1 MSGNIKISEAEYEIM
16 KVIWSS
22 YPISTNEVVL
32 KFKDKN
38 QWSPRTIQTLLSR
51 LVKKGAI
58 GFTKR
63 SRGFVYT
70 PLINE
75 NDYINEESE
84 SFLNKFYNGTI
95 NSMVMNFIENDKL
108 SHDDIEELKKIL
120 NNHDLNGGD

>member
-51 LVKKGAI
+51 LVKKGAV

-63 SRGFVYT
+63 SREFVYT

>member
-1 MSGNIKISEAEYEIM
+1 MSENIKISEAEYEIM
-16 KVIWSS
+16 KVIWDS

-32 KFKDKN
+32 KFKGKRE
-38 QWSPRTIQTLLSR
+38 WSPRTIQTLLSR
-51 LVKKGAI
+51 LVKKGAVS
-58 GFTKR
+58 FTKR
-63 SRGFVYT
+63 SREFVYT

-108 SHDDIEELKKIL
+108 SNDDIEELKKIL
-120 NNHDLNGGD
+120 DSHNSNGGV

>member
-63 SRGFVYT
+63 SREFVYT

>member
-1 MSGNIKISEAEYEIM
+1 MSENIKISEAEYEIM

-63 SRGFVYT
+63 SREFVYT

>member
-1 MSGNIKISEAEYEIM
+1 MSENIKISEAEYEIM

-63 SRGFVYT
+63 SREFVYT

-120 NNHDLNGGD
+120 NNHDSNGGD

>member
-1 MSGNIKISEAEYEIM
+1 MSGGVKISEAEYEIM

-22 YPISTNEVVL
+22 FPISTNEVIE
-32 KFKDKN
+32 KFKGKN
-38 QWSPRTIQTLLSR
+38 EWSPRTIQTLLSR

-63 SRGFVYT
+63 SREFVYS

-84 SFLNKFYNGTI
+84 TFLNKFYNGTI
-95 NSMVMNFIENDKL
+95 NSMVMNFIENDKM
-108 SHDDIEELKKIL
+108 SHEDIEELKRMLDNIDK
-120 NNHDLNGGD
+120 NGGM

>member
-1 MSGNIKISEAEYEIM
+1 MSGSIKISEAEYEIM

-38 QWSPRTIQTLLSR
+38 EWSPRTIQTLISR

-63 SRGFVYT
+63 SREFVYT

-84 SFLNKFYNGTI
+84 SFLNKFYNGAI

-120 NNHDLNGGD
+120 DNHDSNGGV

>member
-1 MSGNIKISEAEYEIM
+1 MSGSIKISEAEYEIM

-22 YPISTNEVVL
+22 YPISTNEVIL

-38 QWSPRTIQTLLSR
+38 EWSPRTIQTLISR

-63 SRGFVYT
+63 SREFVYT

-120 NNHDLNGGD
+120 DNHDSNGGV

>member
-1 MSGNIKISEAEYEIM
+1 MSENIKISEAEYEIM

-63 SRGFVYT
+63 SREFVYT

-75 NDYINEESE
+75 NDYVNEESE